1 MRTSEILTGCDGLFE
16 ILLFC
21 CEIHRHVHAAHGAA
35 TRARA
40 NRPRRAFRRVRDA
53 GATSATRRETRD
65 GARDVATDMRALETA
80 RDGECGRDA

>member
-1 MRTSEILTGCDGLFE
+1 V
-16 ILLFC
+16 
-21 CEIHRHVHAAHGAA
+21 HVPRVVARRA
-35 TRARA
+35 RARA